1 MKKKTIWGS
10 VMTMLSV
17 IAVMVASYPAGV
29 KVFHQ
34 GDATARVYSFFQQVP
49 DSPIAMCLLF
59 AALLSCVS
67 LMLSVAFLVRH
78 RLGWLK
84 SIIGVSFASVT
95 LAVIPIVARP
105 DPMVLPNMGHPLAMG
120 TVCVLAYLLHHAMK
134 NKPDAEEPKGERL
147 SLH

>member
-1 MKKKTIWGS
+1 MKNKTIWGS
-10 VMTMLSV
+10 MMTMLSV
-17 IAVMVASYPAGV
+17 IAVMVASYPAAV

-34 GDATARVYSFFQQVP
+34 GDATAKVYSFFQQVP

-59 AALLSCVS
+59 AALLSGVS

-84 SIIGVSFASVT
+84 GIIGASFASVT
-95 LAVIPIVARP
+95 LAALPIVARP
-105 DPMVLPNMGHPLAMG
+105 DPMVLPNMGHPLSMA
-120 TVCVLAYLLHHAMK
+120 TVCVLAYLLHHSMK
-134 NKPDAEEPKGERL
+134 KNPDAEEPKGERL